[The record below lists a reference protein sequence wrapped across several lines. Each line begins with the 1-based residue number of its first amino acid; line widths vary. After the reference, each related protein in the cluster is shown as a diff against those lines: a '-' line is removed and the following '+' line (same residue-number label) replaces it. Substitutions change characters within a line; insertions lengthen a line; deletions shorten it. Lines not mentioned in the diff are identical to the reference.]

1 MLLNGLTRGQKTVC
15 NWPRPSLEVIQ
26 EVRTWGICLKL
37 NSLMNFSFIL
47 YLSSFKQFVHCSLVS
62 GCDRYLLKKIFQSLY
77 GSLLNHLFHY
87 TNKNISVKP
96 LFNLHYLSL
105 FQLPFYSF
113 KNCSVH
119 GGSCRNYSPKSLGFF
134 WKIFRW
140 VYKKK
145 KNCYLPAKVGINC
158 ALSSV
163 PVLKTLGIHT
173 SMCNV

>member
-1 MLLNGLTRGQKTVC
+1 MVLKLFLIANMLLNGLTRGQKTVC

-87 TNKNISVKP
+87 TNKNIRSSLYLICITSVC
-96 LFNLHYLSL
+96 FNYHFTRS
-105 FQLPFYSF
+105 
-113 KNCSVH
+113 
-119 GGSCRNYSPKSLGFF
+119 
-134 WKIFRW
+134 
-140 VYKKK
+140 
-145 KNCYLPAKVGINC
+145 
-158 ALSSV
+158 
-163 PVLKTLGIHT
+163 KTVQFMEDLAVIT
-173 SMCNV
+173 AQNR

>member
-145 KNCYLPAKVGINC
+145 KLLFTSQGRDKLCTVFSAG
-158 ALSSV
+158 
-163 PVLKTLGIHT
+163 TQDLGHT
-173 SMCNV
+173 YFDV